1 MKVGD
6 VLFDRYKILKSIG
19 SGSFGDVYK
28 GVDLKEHRQPVAIKV
43 EKKEP
48 AKSRLTMERDIYE
61 MVKGEGIPEIKFY
74 GETELV
80 LKGNKSKKGAAAG
93 GDSTVETK
101 VTVKILIMSYL
112 GPCLEDLFDFCGR
125 KLSNKTVA
133 MLGIQFI
140 NQLEHIHG
148 KGVIHRDIKPD
159 NFLIGL
165 GRDKS
170 RVFLIDFGLSKSF
183 YNETDHIEYRNNKNF
198 TGTYRYSSI
207 RNHRGIEQSRRDD
220 LESVG
225 YMLVYFLK
233 GNLPWQGMRISD
245 KAERNRQ
252 IHKKKRMTR
261 LQDLCE
267 NLPPEFYSYM
277 RYSRMLR
284 FTQEPDYT
292 YLRNLFYSVLRREG
306 STNDKVFDWNI
317 IAKQK
322 AASSS
327 DKA

>member
-6 VLFDRYKILKSIG
+6 VLFDRFKIVKSIG

-28 GVDLKEHRQPVAIKV
+28 GTDMQDNNHSVAVKV

-48 AKSRLTMERDIYE
+48 AKSRLESERDVYTQVQGVGVPE
-61 MVKGEGIPEIKFY
+61 VKYY
-74 GETELV
+74 GELD
-80 LKGNKSKKGAAAG
+80 NQ
-93 GDSTVETK
+93 
-101 VTVKILIMSYL
+101 VKILVMSYL

-140 NQLEHIHG
+140 NQLEHIHASG
-148 KGVIHRDIKPD
+148 IIHRDIKPD

-165 GRDKS
+165 GKDKS
-170 RVFLIDFGLSKSF
+170 KVFIIDFGLSKSF
-183 YNETDHIEYRNNKNF
+183 YSNKDHIEYRNNKNF

-207 RNHRGIEQSRRDD
+207 RNHKGIEQSRRDD

-225 YMLVYFLK
+225 YMLVYFSK
-233 GNLPWQGMRISD
+233 GNLPWQGLKIAD

-252 IHKKKRMTR
+252 IHKKKRITR

-267 NLPPEFYSYM
+267 GLPTEIYSYL
-277 RYSRMLR
+277 RYARMLR
-284 FTQEPDYT
+284 FTQEPDYS
-292 YLRNLFYSVLRREG
+292 YLRNLFYSILQRE
-306 STNDKVFDWNI
+306 
-317 IAKQK
+317 
-322 AASSS
+322 
-327 DKA
+327 

>member
-6 VLFDRYKILKSIG
+6 VLFDRFKILKSIG

-28 GVDLKEHRQPVAIKV
+28 GSDLQDARKPVAIKI

-48 AKSRLTMERDIYE
+48 SKSRLESERNIYDL
-61 MVKGEGIPEIKFY
+61 VKGVGIPEIKYY
-74 GETELV
+74 GDL
-80 LKGNKSKKGAAAG
+80 
-93 GDSTVETK
+93 GDQ
-101 VTVKILIMSYL
+101 VKILIMTYL

-125 KLSNKTVA
+125 KLSHKTVA
-133 MLGIQFI
+133 MLGIQVI
-140 NQLEHIHG
+140 NQLEHIHS
-148 KGVIHRDIKPD
+148 KGIIHRDIKPD

-165 GRDKS
+165 GSDKS
-170 RVFLIDFGLSKSF
+170 KVFLIDFGLSKSF
-183 YNETDHIEYRNNKNF
+183 YKETDNHIEYRNNKNF

-225 YMLVYFLK
+225 YMLVYFSK
-233 GNLPWQGMRISD
+233 GSLPWQGLRISD

-252 IHKKKRMTR
+252 IHKKKRVTR
-261 LQDLCE
+261 LQDLCSDM
-267 NLPPEFYSYM
+267 PPEFYSYL

-292 YLRNLFYSVLRREG
+292 YLRNLFYSVLQREG
-306 STNDKVFDWNI
+306 STNDRIFDWNI
-317 IAKQK
+317 IARKK
-322 AASSS
+322 AERGSEVVATQE
-327 DKA
+327 